1 MVLLNQI
8 LLKFKI
14 TATVILFLVQAPGQF
29 TNVITSKFAQ
39 QLLLLLET
47 LVAYKCFFGCVAR
60 HAPHVLTDAISNY
73 IVVLTIERSA
83 IGSRLFK
90 LRYIHVE
97 FLWRRQRVTEI

>member
-1 MVLLNQI
+1 MVVLLNQI

-14 TATVILFLVQAPGQF
+14 TAAVILFLVKTPCQF

-39 QLLLLLET
+39 YLLLLIET
-47 LVAYKCFFGCVAR
+47 LVAYECFFGCVAR
-60 HAPHVLTDAISNY
+60 HTPHVLTDTISNY

-90 LRYIHVE
+90 LRYIHV
-97 FLWRRQRVTEI
+97 